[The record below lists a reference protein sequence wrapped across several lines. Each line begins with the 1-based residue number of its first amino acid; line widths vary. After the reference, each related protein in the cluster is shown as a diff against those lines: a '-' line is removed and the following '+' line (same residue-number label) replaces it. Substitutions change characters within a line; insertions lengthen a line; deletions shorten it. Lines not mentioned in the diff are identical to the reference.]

1 MATKNIAGITAKLG
15 LDVTGVTS
23 ALKQIE
29 TKSKAIAKE
38 MAEVDKSLKF
48 NPESVVL
55 AAQKQELLAE
65 AIKNTEDKLKELSSV
80 QKKTDNAFK
89 NQSKWEEQYAPL
101 KEAIDSTKAKLK
113 ELQNQN
119 EKMQADF
126 QSGKIDAQK
135 YEAYQQELEATKA
148 KMKELSQQQKDLE
161 ASFEDGHISAEEY
174 RAYQRE
180 VENTRLQL
188 ANLKSQQ
195 DNAGKSAEDLGK
207 TAKETGEDFKGAKS
221 DIKTYEDA
229 VSGLNSAIDDV
240 NNDLKGI
247 VSAAAG
253 AVAAV
258 GGAAVGAVS
267 AATEVG
273 AGFEQSMSKVKAIS
287 GATGDD
293 LAALEQA
300 AKNMGATTSKTASE
314 SADALSYMAL
324 AGWKTEEMLSGL
336 EPILR
341 ASEAGEMDLATCSDL
356 VTDSMSAMGVS
367 VNDLSHY
374 LDVVAAAQSNS
385 NTSMQQL
392 LEAFVECGGSAHNFG
407 LNVEDLST
415 VLGVMANRGIKGSE
429 AGTALNSIFVNML
442 GSTAK
447 TAAAMD
453 ALGLSLYDQ
462 NGKMKDMTEV
472 LKEMGGA
479 LATAT
484 DEQRNNLEAMLGG
497 KTQITALQAMVNG
510 LNGEYDALSETL
522 YNCDGALL
530 NTAKTMQDNL
540 TGKVTEM
547 QSALEGLGIDFYDYL
562 EEPLKS
568 AVQAAT
574 KEIGNL
580 SESVTNGQLAET
592 IERLA
597 EQFGKLIE
605 KTARFAAD
613 KGIPA
618 LINSLDWISRNGD
631 KIVALIEGM
640 GAAWAAWKIAT
651 MVTHVM
657 SLVKAIKDFKVAQEA
672 ATAAQIAANQ
682 AAMANVYAMVAAAV
696 AGLTIALG
704 KLAAAQIDAA
714 AEALREKNVLD
725 ETTKKLLE
733 NEQAIKNNIEAYS
746 EYNNNADKCAD
757 KQRELWQEIESLVD
771 ASGHA
776 KGSVDEL
783 QSAVNQLNAISDLNI
798 EVIDGQIVGY
808 GNLKNSIDDVIESQR
823 RQAKLSYLQDYYGEA
838 VLKKDDTLK
847 ALNEA
852 QKAYDDLF
860 STEQKYFNEIQKIN
874 NFEATAKGLGYEGGM
889 EELQQKYKE
898 AGLDKADALV
908 RLNALKETYS
918 GYEKVI
924 SDYDAILKEG
934 QTSANNSGEDSGAAF
949 GEGFDDGVQTGSEGM
964 EETLSATVEE
974 SIAAAKNTAEEEG
987 KSVGESAAE
996 ALKAAIEGGM
1006 EEADLKKLVKQYI
1019 SDLKYEQAK
1028 LGKDDSW
1035 LYDEEEK
1042 MLSVFGEGSAI
1053 YKEYMT
1059 TILNGRKKLAEQET
1073 KANTATKSEQK
1084 AAADKEAQAILDA
1097 MDEMYKTSVES
1108 GKEVGEAAAAAISY
1122 GMEKGLD
1129 DGDLKS
1135 AIEKYLQKADIEKA
1149 LNHKDNDS
1157 WYYDQLEKMVN
1168 VLDEG
1173 GELHDDYYLKLIE
1186 GRNKVSENDEK
1197 ANEKEIADAKK
1208 KEEELEK
1215 LEAKYQAS
1223 FGSVFTRNQSNGKN
1237 GSKGSKR
1244 IDTEQM
1250 EKIVA
1255 AKEKLS
1261 GYLSQLAA
1269 KGMPQSV
1276 IDELLAMDPIEAVE
1290 YARILLKVPAKFES
1304 VKNLAERD
1312 RAASKKL
1319 AAVSLG
1325 TSEEFSEAGKT
1336 AGVSFATGLINTVG
1350 AMLQG
1355 ALPDLSGVTAML
1367 VKTETAQDNKVKD
1380 SETASAS
1387 QNTTAVNT
1395 TKTNAL
1401 LESIAILLNGAMGD
1415 GKGITVSFN
1424 PTIES
1429 VVTMDGETVAK
1440 NVTKKQGEY
1449 QVRTST

>member
-65 AIKNTEDKLKELSSV
+65 AIKNTEDKLKELESV

-101 KEAIDSTKAKLK
+101 KTAIDETKAKLK

-126 QSGKIDAQK
+126 NSGKISADQ
-135 YEAYQQELEATKA
+135 YEKYQQELEDTKA
-148 KMKELSQQQKDLE
+148 KMKELSKQKTELE
-161 ASFEDGHISAEEY
+161 ASFEDGHITADEY

-180 VENTRLQL
+180 VENTKRQL
-188 ANLKSQQ
+188 ADLKSQQ
-195 DNAGKSAEDLGK
+195 DNTGKSAEELGK
-207 TAKETGEDFKGAKS
+207 TAQETGNDFKGAKS
-221 DIKTYEDA
+221 DIKSYEDA
-229 VSGLNSAIDDV
+229 VSGLNSAISDV
-240 NNDLKGI
+240 SGDLKGI
-247 VSAAAG
+247 VTAAAG
-253 AVAAV
+253 AVTAV

-267 AATEVG
+267 KATEVG
-273 AGFEQSMSKVKAIS
+273 AGFEKSMSKVQAIS
-287 GATGDD
+287 GATGED

-300 AKNMGATTSKTASE
+300 AKNMGASTSKTASE

-324 AGWKTEEMLSGL
+324 AGWKTEEMLTGL

-415 VLGVMANRGIKGSE
+415 VLGVMANRGIKGTE

-442 GSTAK
+442 GSTK
-447 TAAAMD
+447 RTAEAMD
-453 ALGLSLYDQ
+453 TLGLSLYDQ
-462 NGKMKDMTEV
+462 DGKMKDMTEV
-472 LKEMGGA
+472 LKEMGNA
-479 LATAT
+479 LETAT

-510 LNGEYDALSETL
+510 LNGEYDNLSETL
-522 YNCDGALL
+522 YNCDGALM

-547 QSALEGLGIDFYDYL
+547 QSALEGLGINFYDYL

-574 KEIGNL
+574 KEIGDL
-580 SESVTNGQLAET
+580 SESVTSGQLAEV

-597 EQFGKLIE
+597 EKFGKLIE
-605 KTARFAAD
+605 KTAKFAAD

-618 LINSLDWISRNGD
+618 LINSLDWISKNGD

-640 GAAWAAWKIAT
+640 GAAWAAWKIGT
-651 MVTHVM
+651 MATHVM
-657 SLVKAIKDFKVAQEA
+657 NLVKAIRDFKVAQEA

-682 AAMANVYAMVAAAV
+682 AAMANVYVAVAAAV
-696 AGLTIALG
+696 TALVVALG
-704 KLAAAQIDAA
+704 KLGAAQIDAA
-714 AEALREKNVLD
+714 TEALKEKDALD
-725 ETTKKLLE
+725 DTTQAMLDQQKAIDERISSYITECGEIDKKAAKE
-733 NEQAIKNNIEAYS
+733 
-746 EYNNNADKCAD
+746 
-757 KQRELWQEIESLVD
+757 RELWQEIQTLVD
-771 ASGHA
+771 EEGNQIDQSGRLQDA
-776 KGSVDEL
+776 INEL
-783 QSAVNQLNAISDLNI
+783 NTLAGTNIQLIGGQ
-798 EVIDGQIVGY
+798 IDGYKG
-808 GNLKNSIDDVIESQR
+808 LKTSIDDVIASQQ
-823 RQAKLSYLQDYYGEA
+823 RQAKLSYLQDDYGEA
-838 VLKKDDTLK
+838 LLKKDDTAK
-847 ALNEA
+847 ALQEA
-852 QKAYDDLF
+852 QAAYDDLYNARM
-860 STEQKYFNEIQKIN
+860 KYYDDMQKIN
-874 NFEATAKGLGYEGGM
+874 NYEATAKELGYENM
-889 EELQQKYKE
+889 DELNKKYTDVGNK
-898 AGLDKADALV
+898 LADADV
-908 RLNALKETYS
+908 RVQALKKTLS
-918 GYEKVI
+918 GYESVI
-924 SDYDAILKEG
+924 GTYNTILAEEQSAASDSGK
-934 QTSANNSGEDSGAAF
+934 NSGEAF
-949 GEGFDDGVQTGSEGM
+949 GEGFAEGVSDGADGM
-964 EETLSATVEE
+964 EGAVSATVEE
-974 SIAAAKNTAEEEG
+974 SMATAKNTAEESG
-987 KSVGESAAE
+987 ASVGEAAAE
-996 ALKAAIEGGM
+996 ALKAAIDGGM
-1006 EEADLKKLVKQYI
+1006 KDADLEKLVKQYI

-1042 MLSVFGEGSAI
+1042 MLSVFGEGSEI

-1059 TILNGRKKLAEQET
+1059 TILNGRKKLAEQEAKASTPT
-1073 KANTATKSEQK
+1073 KTEQK
-1084 AAADKEAQAILDA
+1084 EAADKETQAILDA

-1108 GKEVGEAAAAAISY
+1108 GKEVGEAAAAAVSY

-1129 DGDLKS
+1129 DSKLKS
-1135 AIEKYLQKADIEKA
+1135 AVEKYLQKADIEKA
-1149 LNHKDNDS
+1149 LNHNDNDS
-1157 WYYDQLEKMVN
+1157 WYYDQLESIVN
-1168 VLDEG
+1168 VLDKG

-1186 GRNKVSENDEK
+1186 GRNKVSENDGK
-1197 ANEKEIADAKK
+1197 ANEKELADAKK

-1215 LEAKYQAS
+1215 LQAKYQAS
-1223 FGSVFTRNQSNGKN
+1223 FGSVFARNQSNGKN
-1237 GSKGSKR
+1237 GSAGSKR
-1244 IDTEQM
+1244 IDTEKM

-1276 IDELLAMDPIEAVE
+1276 IDELLSMDPLEAVE

-1312 RAASKKL
+1312 QAAAKKL
-1319 AAVSLG
+1319 AAASLG
-1325 TSEEFSEAGKT
+1325 TSEEFENAGKT
-1336 AGVSFATGLINTVG
+1336 AGVSFASGLINTVG
-1350 AMLQG
+1350 TMLQS

-1367 VKTETAQDNKVKD
+1367 VKTETAENNKVKN
-1380 SETASAS
+1380 SEAASVS

-1401 LESIAILLNGAMGD
+1401 LESIAVMLNNAVGG
-1415 GKGITVSFN
+1415 GKGITISFN

-1429 VVTMDGETVAK
+1429 TVTMDGETVAK
-1440 NVTKKQGEY
+1440 NVTKKQEEY
-1449 QVRTST
+1449 TVRTST

>member
-101 KEAIDSTKAKLK
+101 KAAIDDTKAKLK

-161 ASFEDGHISAEEY
+161 ASFEDGHITAEEY

-180 VENTRLQL
+180 VENTRLEL

-195 DNAGKSAEDLGK
+195 DNAGKSAENLGK

-258 GGAAVGAVS
+258 GTAAVGAVS

-442 GSTAK
+442 GSTK
-447 TAAAMD
+447 RTAEAMD
-453 ALGLSLYDQ
+453 TLGLSLYDQ

-547 QSALEGLGIDFYDYL
+547 QSALEGLGIDVYDYL

-580 SESVTNGQLAET
+580 SESVKNGQLAET

-605 KTARFAAD
+605 KTAKFAAD

-618 LINSLDWISRNGD
+618 LINSLDWISQNGD

-704 KLAAAQIDAA
+704 KLAAAHIDAR
-714 AEALREKNVLD
+714 AEALAERNALD
-725 ETTKKLLE
+725 DTTQAMLDQQEAIDNRISSYITECGEIDKKAAKE
-733 NEQAIKNNIEAYS
+733 
-746 EYNNNADKCAD
+746 
-757 KQRELWQEIESLVD
+757 RELWKEIQTLVD
-771 ASGHA
+771 EEGNQIDQSGRLGDA
-776 KGSVDEL
+776 INEL
-783 QSAVNQLNAISDLNI
+783 NTLAGTNI
-798 EVIDGQIVGY
+798 EIIDGQIQGY
-808 GNLKNSIDDVIESQR
+808 QGLKTSIDDVIASQQ
-823 RQAKLSYLQDYYGEA
+823 RQAKLAYLQEDYGEA
-838 VLKKDDTLK
+838 LVKIDEVEKQYDEISRKKQEWYDQIVRLREMTDEMNKTGIVPDSW
-847 ALNEA
+847 AGSA
-852 QKAYDDLF
+852 DDLAAAM
-860 STEQKYFNEIQKIN
+860 ENANEEFTK
-874 NFEATAKGLGYEGGM
+874 ATV
-889 EELQQKYKE
+889 QS
-898 AGLDKADALV
+898 
-908 RLNALKETYS
+908 NALRDTMQEYQGVINTYNTILDE
-918 GYEKVI
+918 EK
-924 SDYDAILKEG
+924 AA
-934 QTSANNSGEDSGAAF
+934 ANNSGKDSGAAF
-949 GEGFDDGVQTGSEGM
+949 GDGFSEGVETGAEGM
-964 EETLSATVEE
+964 EGTLSATVEE
-974 SIAAAKNTAEEEG
+974 SVAAAKNTAEEEG

-1059 TILNGRKKLAEQET
+1059 TILNGRKKLAEQ
-1073 KANTATKSEQK
+1073 KAKESTPTKSEQK
-1084 AAADKEAQAILDA
+1084 EAADKETQAILDA

-1186 GRNKVSENDEK
+1186 GRNKVSENDGK
-1197 ANEKEIADAKK
+1197 ANEKELADAKK

-1237 GSKGSKR
+1237 GSAGSPR

-1276 IDELLAMDPIEAVE
+1276 IDELLSMDPIEAVE
-1290 YARILLKVPAKFES
+1290 YARILLKVPAKFQS

-1319 AAVSLG
+1319 AAASLG

-1350 AMLQG
+1350 TMLQG

-1367 VKTETAQDNKVKD
+1367 VKTETAQNNKVKD
-1380 SETASAS
+1380 SETASAL

-1424 PTIES
+1424 PTIETS
-1429 VVTMDGETVAK
+1429 VNMDGETVAK

>member
-23 ALKQIE
+23 ALNQIE
-29 TKSKAIAKE
+29 KKSKDISRE

-48 NPESVVL
+48 DPTNVVL
-55 AAQKQELLAE
+55 AAQKQDLLAE
-65 AIKNTEDKLKELSSV
+65 AIKNTENKLKELESV
-80 QKKTDNAFK
+80 QQKTNNAFRD
-89 NQSKWEEQYAPL
+89 NRRWEQQFAPIGA
-101 KEAIDSTKAKLK
+101 AIDETNEKLK
-113 ELQNQN
+113 KLQQQN
-119 EKMQADF
+119 EKMNKDFAD
-126 QSGKIDAQK
+126 GKITPEK
-135 YEAYQQELEATKA
+135 YKEYQDELEATKA
-148 KMKELSQQQKDLE
+148 KMKELQKQKAELE
-161 ASFEDGHISAEEY
+161 ATFEDGHISADEY

-180 VENTRLQL
+180 VENTKRQL
-188 ANLKSQQ
+188 ADLRAQQ
-195 DNAGKSAEDLGK
+195 NSTGKSAEELGK
-207 TAKETGEDFKGAKS
+207 SAKGAGEGFKNAKGDVKS
-221 DIKTYEDA
+221 YEDA
-229 VSGLNSAIDDV
+229 VSGLKTAIGDV
-240 NNDLKGI
+240 SNDLKGI
-247 VSAAAG
+247 VTVASG

-258 GGAAVGAVS
+258 GTAAVGAVS
-267 AATEVG
+267 KATEVG
-273 AGFEQSMSKVKAIS
+273 AGFEKSMSKVQAIS
-287 GATGDD
+287 GATGED

-324 AGWKTEEMLSGL
+324 AGWKTEEMLTGL

-392 LEAFVECGGSAHNFG
+392 LEAFVECGGSAKNFG
-407 LNVEDLST
+407 LNVEDVST
-415 VLGVMANRGIKGSE
+415 VLGVMANRGIKGTE

-447 TAAAMD
+447 TAAAME
-453 ALGLSLYDQ
+453 ALNLSLYDDT
-462 NGKMKDMTEV
+462 GAMKDVTEV
-472 LKEMGGA
+472 LKEMGNA
-479 LATAT
+479 LETAT

-522 YNCDGALL
+522 YNCDGALM

-574 KEIGNL
+574 REIGNL
-580 SESVTNGQLAET
+580 SESVKNGQLAET
-592 IERLA
+592 IQRLA

-605 KTARFAAD
+605 KTAKFAAD
-613 KGIPA
+613 KGIPS
-618 LINSLDWISRNGD
+618 LINSLDWISKNGD

-640 GAAWAAWKIAT
+640 GAGWAAWKVGT
-651 MVTHVM
+651 MVSHVM
-657 SLVKAIKDFKVAQEA
+657 NLVKAIKDFKVAQQA

-682 AAMANVYAMVAAAV
+682 AAMANVYVAVAAAV
-696 AGLTIALG
+696 VGLTAAVVSFVKG
-704 KLAAAQIDAA
+704 K
-714 AEALREKNVLD
+714 
-725 ETTKKLLE
+725 
-733 NEQAIKNNIEAYS
+733 Y
-746 EYNNNADKCAD
+746 
-757 KQRELWQEIESLVD
+757 
-771 ASGHA
+771 
-776 KGSVDEL
+776 DEL
-783 QSAVNQLNAISDLNI
+783 QASREAEAAYSKETEALINQADALKESTEEAEKRIKTIDHNADVTQSLWNQIQLLVDEEGNAIGSTEGLESAVSRLNAVSGENI
-798 EVIDGQIVGY
+798 EVVNGQIVGY
-808 GNLKNSIDDVIESQR
+808 QDLKKSMEDVIETQR
-823 RQAKLSYLQDYYGEA
+823 RQAKLDYLQDSYKDAVYNIDAMKEQQNDVIKQRDEFQRKLDEANEKGERA
-838 VLKKDDTLK
+838 V
-847 ALNEA
+847 
-852 QKAYDDLF
+852 KAYQAYLDDNLNF
-860 STEQKYFNEIQKIN
+860 DPKEWGFKDLDEIDAARSFGTLDLELQIKDLNAQEESLEGIIAAYNSTITEYENI
-874 NFEATAKGLGYEGGM
+874 AKGYKEMSQDEAIRYGYEQEAKKLEEINRQSANAVEEAGTNIGTATIEGIEQGIRDGM
-889 EELQQKYKE
+889 E
-898 AGLDKADALV
+898 D
-908 RLNALKETYS
+908 
-918 GYEKVI
+918 
-924 SDYDAILKEG
+924 SDLR
-934 QTSANNSGEDSGAAF
+934 
-949 GEGFDDGVQTGSEGM
+949 
-964 EETLSATVEE
+964 
-974 SIAAAKNTAEEEG
+974 
-987 KSVGESAAE
+987 
-996 ALKAAIEGGM
+996 
-1006 EEADLKKLVKQYI
+1006 KLVKQYI

-1028 LGKDDSW
+1028 LGKDDAW

-1042 MLSVFGEGSAI
+1042 MLSVFGEGSDI
-1053 YKEYMT
+1053 YKEFMT
-1059 TILNGRKKLAEQET
+1059 TVLNGRKKLAESEA
-1073 KANTATKSEQK
+1073 KANKTTKSEQK
-1084 AAADKEAQAILDA
+1084 EAADKETQTILDA

-1129 DGDLKS
+1129 DGKLKS
-1135 AIEKYLQKADIEKA
+1135 AVEKYLQKADIEKA

-1157 WYYDQLEKMVN
+1157 WYYDQLESIVN
-1168 VLDEG
+1168 VLDKG

-1186 GRNKVSENDEK
+1186 GRNKVSENDGK
-1197 ANEKEIADAKK
+1197 ANEKELADAKK

-1215 LEAKYQAS
+1215 LQAKYQAS

-1237 GSKGSKR
+1237 GSAGSKR
-1244 IDTEQM
+1244 IDTEKM

-1276 IDELLAMDPIEAVE
+1276 IDELLAMDPLEAVE

-1312 RAASKKL
+1312 RAAAKKL
-1319 AAVSLG
+1319 AAASLG
-1325 TSEEFSEAGKT
+1325 TSEEFENAGKT
-1336 AGVSFATGLINTVG
+1336 AGISFASGLINTVG
-1350 AMLQG
+1350 TMLQS

-1367 VKTETAQDNKVKD
+1367 VKTETAENNKAKN
-1380 SETASAS
+1380 SEAASVS

-1401 LESIAILLNGAMGD
+1401 LESIAVMLNSAMGN
-1415 GKGITVSFN
+1415 GNGITISFN

-1440 NVTKKQGEY
+1440 NVTKKQEEY
-1449 QVRTST
+1449 TVRTST

>member
-29 TKSKAIAKE
+29 TKSKQIAGELK
-38 MAEVDKSLKF
+38 EVDKSLKF
-48 NPESVVL
+48 NPESAVL

-65 AIKNTEDKLKELSSV
+65 AIKNTEDKLKELESV

-89 NQSKWEEQYAPL
+89 NQSKWEEQYTPL
-101 KEAIDSTKAKLK
+101 KAAIDETKAKLK

-126 QSGKIDAQK
+126 QSGKISAEK

-148 KMKELSQQQKDLE
+148 KMKELQKQKSDLE
-161 ASFEDGHISAEEY
+161 ATFEDGHISAEEY

-188 ANLKSQQ
+188 VSLKSQQ
-195 DNAGKSAEDLGK
+195 DNAGKSAEELGK
-207 TAKETGEDFKGAKS
+207 TAQETGNDFKGAKS
-221 DIKTYEDA
+221 DIKSYEDA
-229 VSGLNSAIDDV
+229 VSGLNSAISDV
-240 NNDLKGI
+240 SGDLKGI
-247 VSAAAG
+247 VTAAAG

-258 GGAAVGAVS
+258 GTAAVGAVS
-267 AATEVG
+267 KATEVG
-273 AGFEQSMSKVKAIS
+273 AGFEKSMSKVQAIS
-287 GATGDD
+287 GAAGED

-300 AKNMGATTSKTASE
+300 AKNMGASTSKTASE

-324 AGWKTEEMLSGL
+324 AGWKTEEMLTGL

-341 ASEAGEMDLATCSDL
+341 AAEAGEMDLATCSDL

-392 LEAFVECGGSAHNFG
+392 LEAFVECGGSAKNFG
-407 LNVEDLST
+407 LNVEDVSA

-442 GSTAK
+442 GSTKK
-447 TAAAMD
+447 TADAMD
-453 ALGLSLYDQ
+453 TLGLSLYDQ

-497 KTQITALQAMVNG
+497 KTQITALQALVNG
-510 LNGEYDALSETL
+510 LNEEYDALSETL
-522 YNCDGALL
+522 YNCGGALM

-568 AVQAAT
+568 AVQSAT
-574 KEIGNL
+574 REIGNL
-580 SESVTNGQLAET
+580 SESVKNGQLAET
-592 IERLA
+592 VERLA

-605 KTARFAAD
+605 KAAKFATD

-618 LINSLDWISRNGD
+618 LIDSLDWISQNGD
-631 KIVALIEGM
+631 KIIALIEGM
-640 GAAWAAWKIAT
+640 GAAWAAWKIGT
-651 MVTHVM
+651 MASHVV
-657 SLVKAIKDFKVAQEA
+657 SLVKALKDFKVAQEA

-682 AAMANVYAMVAAAV
+682 AAMANVYVAVAAAIV
-696 AGLTIALG
+696 GVTAALA
-704 KLAAAQIDAA
+704 KLGAAWID
-714 AEALREKNVLD
+714 EQRENLRAKNQLD
-725 ETTKKLLE
+725 DTTKAMLE
-733 NEQAIKNNIEAYS
+733 QQEAIDNRIASYEKECGEI
-746 EYNNNADKCAD
+746 DKKAA
-757 KQRELWQEIESLVD
+757 KERELWEEIQSLVD
-771 ASGHA
+771 EEGRQIEQSGRLQDA
-776 KGSVDEL
+776 INEL
-783 QSAVNQLNAISDLNI
+783 NTLAGTNI
-798 EVIDGQIVGY
+798 QIIDGQIQGY
-808 GNLKNSIDDVIESQR
+808 QGLKTSIDDVIASMK
-823 RQAKLSYLQDYYGEA
+823 RQAKLKNLQADFDDALINVDEVTAQYEEA
-838 VLKKDDTLK
+838 AAKAEKWGKEFNRLNNNINDIKALGGIVPTRLEDEFKKANDEYAKAYVQASTLK
-847 ALNEA
+847 ATM
-852 QKAYDDLF
+852 DD
-860 STEQKYFNEIQKIN
+860 YNKIIG
-874 NFEATAKGLGYEGGM
+874 E
-889 EELQQKYKE
+889 
-898 AGLDKADALV
+898 
-908 RLNALKETYS
+908 
-918 GYEKVI
+918 
-924 SDYDAILKEG
+924 YDAILREEQTVSEG
-934 QTSANNSGEDSGAAF
+934 SGENAGEAF
-949 GEGFDDGVQTGSEGM
+949 GEGFADGVSEGADGM
-964 EETLSATVEE
+964 EETLTGTVEE
-974 SIAAAKNTAEEEG
+974 SIAAAKNTAEESG
-987 KSVGESAAE
+987 ASVGEAAAE
-996 ALKAAIEGGM
+996 ALKAAIDGGM
-1006 EEADLKKLVKQYI
+1006 KDDDLEKLVKQYI

-1028 LGKDDSW
+1028 LNKDDSW

-1042 MLSVFGEGSAI
+1042 MLSVFGEGTDI
-1053 YKEYMT
+1053 YKKYMT
-1059 TILNGRKKLAEQET
+1059 TILNGRKKLAEQEA
-1073 KANTATKSEQK
+1073 KASTPTKSEQK
-1084 AAADKEAQAILDA
+1084 EAADKETQAILDA
-1097 MDEMYKTSVES
+1097 MDEMYKTSVDS

-1129 DGDLKS
+1129 ESNIKS
-1135 AIEKYLQKADIEKA
+1135 AVEKYLQKADIEKA
-1149 LNHKDNDS
+1149 LNHNDNDS
-1157 WYYDQLEKMVN
+1157 WYYDQLESIVN
-1168 VLDEG
+1168 VLDKG

-1186 GRNKVSENDEK
+1186 GRNKVADNDSKATDKETEN
-1197 ANEKEIADAKK
+1197 AKK

-1215 LEAKYQAS
+1215 LQAKYQAS

-1244 IDTEQM
+1244 IDTEKM

-1261 GYLSQLAA
+1261 GYLDQLAA

-1276 IDELLAMDPIEAVE
+1276 IDELLAMDPLEAVE

-1312 RAASKKL
+1312 SAAAKKL
-1319 AAVSLG
+1319 AAASLG
-1325 TSEEFSEAGKT
+1325 TSEEFENAGKT
-1336 AGVSFATGLINTVG
+1336 AGVNFASGLISTVG
-1350 AMLQG
+1350 TMLQN

-1367 VKTETAQDNKVKD
+1367 VKTETAENNKAKN
-1380 SETASAS
+1380 SEAASVS

-1401 LESIAILLNGAMGD
+1401 LESIAVMLNSAMGN
-1415 GKGITVSFN
+1415 GNGITISFN

-1440 NVTKKQGEY
+1440 NVTKKQEEY
-1449 QVRTST
+1449 TVRTST

>member
-65 AIKNTEDKLKELSSV
+65 AIKNTEDKLKELESV

-101 KEAIDSTKAKLK
+101 KTAIDETKSKLK

-126 QSGKIDAQK
+126 NSGKISADQ
-135 YEAYQQELEATKA
+135 YEKYQQELEDTKA

-161 ASFEDGHISAEEY
+161 ASFEDGHITADEY

-180 VENTRLQL
+180 VENTKRQL
-188 ANLKSQQ
+188 ADLKSQQ
-195 DNAGKSAEDLGK
+195 DNTGKSAEELGK
-207 TAKETGEDFKGAKS
+207 TAQETGNDFKGAKS
-221 DIKTYEDA
+221 DIKSYEDA
-229 VSGLNSAIDDV
+229 VSGLNSAISDV
-240 NNDLKGI
+240 SGDLKGI
-247 VSAAAG
+247 VTAAAG

-258 GGAAVGAVS
+258 GTAAVGAVS
-267 AATEVG
+267 KATEVG
-273 AGFEQSMSKVKAIS
+273 AGFEKSMSKVQAIS
-287 GATGDD
+287 GATGED

-324 AGWKTEEMLSGL
+324 AGWKTEEMLTGL

-367 VNDLSHY
+367 VNDLAHY

-392 LEAFVECGGSAHNFG
+392 LEAFVECGGSAKNFG

-415 VLGVMANRGIKGSE
+415 VLGVMANRGIKGTE

-447 TAAAMD
+447 TAAAME
-453 ALGLSLYDQ
+453 ALNLSLYDDT
-462 NGKMKDMTEV
+462 GAMKDVTEV
-472 LKEMGGA
+472 LKEMGNA
-479 LATAT
+479 LETAT

-522 YNCDGALL
+522 YNCDGALM

-547 QSALEGLGIDFYDYL
+547 QSALEGLGINFYDYL

-574 KEIGNL
+574 KEIGDL
-580 SESVTNGQLAET
+580 SESVTNGQLAEV

-605 KTARFAAD
+605 KTAKFAAD

-618 LINSLDWISRNGD
+618 LINSLDWISKNGD

-640 GAAWAAWKIAT
+640 GAAWAAWKVGT
-651 MVTHVM
+651 MVSHVM
-657 SLVKAIKDFKVAQEA
+657 NLVKAIRDFKVAQEA

-682 AAMANVYAMVAAAV
+682 AAMANVYVAVAAAV
-696 AGLTIALG
+696 IGLTAALA
-704 KLAAAQIDAA
+704 KLGAAWID
-714 AEALREKNVLD
+714 EGRENLRAKNQLD
-725 ETTKKLLE
+725 ETTQAMRDQQAAVDERISSYITECGEIDKKAAKE
-733 NEQAIKNNIEAYS
+733 RA
-746 EYNNNADKCAD
+746 
-757 KQRELWQEIESLVD
+757 LWEEIQSLVD
-771 ASGHA
+771 EEGRQIDQSGRLGDA
-776 KGSVDEL
+776 INEL
-783 QSAVNQLNAISDLNI
+783 NTLAGTNI
-798 EVIDGQIVGY
+798 KLTEGQIEGY
-808 GNLKNSIDDVIESQR
+808 QGLKTSIDDVIASQK
-823 RQAKLSYLQDYYGEA
+823 RQAKLSYLQNDYGEA
-838 VLKKDDTLK
+838 LVKIDEVTKQYEEANVQAKKWSEENERLTQMWNEWAQTGIIPDSWDGSLDDLKN
-847 ALNEA
+847 ALDEA
-852 QKAYDDLF
+852 QDK
-860 STEQKYFNEIQKIN
+860 T
-874 NFEATAKGLGYEGGM
+874 ATFTVQA
-889 EELQQKYKE
+889 
-898 AGLDKADALV
+898 
-908 RLNALKETYS
+908 NALRDTMN
-918 GYEKVI
+918 GYQGVI
-924 SDYDAILKEG
+924 DNYNVILKEEQAAASDSG
-934 QTSANNSGEDSGAAF
+934 KNSGEAF
-949 GEGFDDGVQTGSEGM
+949 GDGFAEGVDTGADGMKGAV
-964 EETLSATVEE
+964 SATVEE

-1028 LGKDDSW
+1028 LNKDDSW

-1042 MLSVFGEGSAI
+1042 MLSVFGEGSDI
-1053 YKEYMT
+1053 YKEFMT
-1059 TILNGRKKLAEQET
+1059 TVLNGRKRLAEQEA
-1073 KANTATKSEQK
+1073 KANKTTKSEQK
-1084 AAADKEAQAILDA
+1084 EAADKETQAILDA

-1129 DGDLKS
+1129 DNKLKS

-1149 LNHKDNDS
+1149 LNHKDDDS
-1157 WYYDQLEKMVN
+1157 WYYNQLESIVN
-1168 VLDEG
+1168 VLEKG
-1173 GELHDDYYLKLIE
+1173 GELHDNYNLKLIE
-1186 GRNKVSENDEK
+1186 GRNKVADNDEK
-1197 ANEKEIADAKK
+1197 ANEKELANAKK
-1208 KEEELEK
+1208 KAEEIEK

-1223 FGSVFTRNQSNGKN
+1223 FGSVFTRNQQNGRN
-1237 GSKGSKR
+1237 GSKGSPR
-1244 IDTEQM
+1244 IDTEKM

-1255 AKEKLS
+1255 AKEKLT
-1261 GYLSQLAA
+1261 GYLEQLAA

-1276 IDELLAMDPIEAVE
+1276 IDELLAMDPLEAVE
-1290 YARILLKVPAKFES
+1290 YARILLKIPSKFES

-1312 RAASKKL
+1312 KAASKKL
-1319 AAVSLG
+1319 AAASLG
-1325 TSEEFSEAGKT
+1325 SSEDFENAGKT
-1336 AGVSFATGLINTVG
+1336 AGVHFATGMINTVG
-1350 AMLQG
+1350 TMLQT

-1367 VKTETAQDNKVKD
+1367 VKTETAENNKAKN
-1380 SETASAS
+1380 SEAASVS

-1401 LESIAILLNGAMGD
+1401 LESIAVMLNSAMGN
-1415 GKGITVSFN
+1415 GKGITISFN

-1440 NVTKKQGEY
+1440 NVTKKQEEY
-1449 QVRTST
+1449 TVRTST

>member
-23 ALKQIE
+23 ALNQIE
-29 TKSKAIAKE
+29 KKSKDISRE

-48 NPESVVL
+48 DPTNVVL
-55 AAQKQELLAE
+55 AAQKQDLLAE
-65 AIKNTEDKLKELSSV
+65 AIKNTENKLKELESV
-80 QKKTDNAFK
+80 QQKTNNAFRD
-89 NQSKWEEQYAPL
+89 NRRWEQQFAPIGA
-101 KEAIDSTKAKLK
+101 AIDETNEKLK
-113 ELQNQN
+113 KLQQQN
-119 EKMQADF
+119 EKMNKDFAD
-126 QSGKIDAQK
+126 GKIKPEK
-135 YEAYQQELEATKA
+135 YKEYQDELEATKA
-148 KMKELSQQQKDLE
+148 KMKELQKQKAELE
-161 ASFEDGHISAEEY
+161 ATFEDGHITAEEY

-180 VENTRLQL
+180 VENTKRQL
-188 ANLKSQQ
+188 ADLKSQQ
-195 DNAGKSAEDLGK
+195 DNTGKSAEGLGK
-207 TAKETGEDFKGAKS
+207 TAQQTGNDFKGAKS
-221 DIKTYEDA
+221 DIKSYEDA
-229 VSGLNSAIDDV
+229 VSGLNSAISDV
-240 NNDLKGI
+240 SGDLKGI

-258 GGAAVGAVS
+258 GTAAVGAVS
-267 AATEVG
+267 KATEVG
-273 AGFEQSMSKVKAIS
+273 AGFEKSMSKVQAIS
-287 GATGDD
+287 GATGED

-324 AGWKTEEMLSGL
+324 AGWKTEEMLTGL

-442 GSTAK
+442 GSTK
-447 TAAAMD
+447 RTAEAMD
-453 ALGLSLYDQ
+453 TLGLSLYDQ
-462 NGKMKDMTEV
+462 DGKMKDMTEV
-472 LKEMGGA
+472 LKEMGNA
-479 LATAT
+479 LETAT

-522 YNCDGALL
+522 YNCDGALM

-574 KEIGNL
+574 REIGNL
-580 SESVTNGQLAET
+580 SESVKNGQLAET
-592 IERLA
+592 IQRLA

-605 KTARFAAD
+605 KTAKFAAD

-618 LINSLDWISRNGD
+618 LINSLDWISKNGD

-640 GAAWAAWKIAT
+640 GAAWAAWKIGT
-651 MVTHVM
+651 MATHVM
-657 SLVKAIKDFKVAQEA
+657 NLVKAIRDFRVAQEA
-672 ATAAQIAANQ
+672 ATAAQIAANE
-682 AAMANVYAMVAAAV
+682 AAMANVYAIVAAAV
-696 AGLTIALG
+696 VGLTAALA
-704 KLAAAQIDAA
+704 KLAAAHIDAA
-714 AEALREKNVLD
+714 AEALSEKNALD
-725 ETTKKLLE
+725 ETTQAMIDQQAAIDERISSYITECGEIDKKAAKE
-733 NEQAIKNNIEAYS
+733 RA
-746 EYNNNADKCAD
+746 
-757 KQRELWQEIESLVD
+757 LWEEIQSLVD
-771 ASGHA
+771 EEGNQIEQSGRLGDA
-776 KGSVDEL
+776 INEL
-783 QSAVNQLNAISDLNI
+783 NTLAGTNI
-798 EVIDGQIVGY
+798 QIIDGQIQGY
-808 GNLKNSIDDVIESQR
+808 QGLKTSIDDVISSQQ
-823 RQAKLSYLQDYYGEA
+823 RQAKLSYLQDDYGEA
-838 VLKKDDTLK
+838 LLKKDDTVK
-847 ALNEA
+847 ALCEA
-852 QKAYDDLF
+852 KNAYNDAYNAR
-860 STEQKYFNEIQKIN
+860 EKYYNDIQKIN
-874 NFEATAKGLGYEGGM
+874 NYEATAKELGYENM
-889 EELQQKYKE
+889 DELQGYYE
-898 AGLDKADALV
+898 NAGNEVAKFQTQVNSLTDT
-908 RLNALKETYS
+908 LN
-918 GYEKVI
+918 GYNDVI
-924 SDYDAILKEG
+924 STYNNILKEE
-934 QTSANNSGEDSGAAF
+934 QTAASESGKNSGGAF
-949 GEGFDDGVQTGSEGM
+949 GEGFDDGVSEGADGM
-964 EETLSATVEE
+964 EGAVSATVEE
-974 SIAAAKNTAEEEG
+974 SMAAAKNTAEESG
-987 KSVGESAAE
+987 ASVGEAAAE

-1028 LGKDDSW
+1028 LNKDDSW

-1042 MLSVFGEGSAI
+1042 MLSVFGEGSNI
-1053 YKEYMT
+1053 YKEFMT
-1059 TILNGRKKLAEQET
+1059 TVLNGRKKLAEQEA
-1073 KANTATKSEQK
+1073 KENTPTKSEQK
-1084 AAADKEAQAILDA
+1084 EAADKETQAILDA

-1129 DGDLKS
+1129 DSKLKS

-1149 LNHKDNDS
+1149 LNHKDDDS
-1157 WYYDQLEKMVN
+1157 WYYDQLEKIVD
-1168 VLDEG
+1168 VLDKG
-1173 GELHDDYYLKLIE
+1173 GELHDNYNLKLIE
-1186 GRNKVSENDEK
+1186 GRNKVADNDEK
-1197 ANEKEIADAKK
+1197 ANEKELADAKK

-1215 LEAKYQAS
+1215 LQAKYQAS
-1223 FGSVFTRNQSNGKN
+1223 FGSVFTRNQSNGRN
-1237 GSKGSKR
+1237 GSKGSPR
-1244 IDTEQM
+1244 IDTEKM

-1255 AKEKLS
+1255 AKEKLT

-1276 IDELLAMDPIEAVE
+1276 IDELLAMDPLEAVE

-1312 RAASKKL
+1312 KAAAKKL
-1319 AAVSLG
+1319 AAASLG
-1325 TSEEFSEAGKT
+1325 TSEEFENAGKA
-1336 AGVSFATGLINTVG
+1336 AGVNFASGLINTVG
-1350 AMLQG
+1350 TMLQN

-1367 VKTETAQDNKVKD
+1367 VKTETAENNKAKN
-1380 SETASAS
+1380 SEAASVS

-1401 LESIAILLNGAMGD
+1401 LESIAVMLNGAMGN
-1415 GKGITVSFN
+1415 GNGITISFN

-1440 NVTKKQGEY
+1440 NVTKKQEEY
-1449 QVRTST
+1449 TVRTST

>member
-101 KEAIDSTKAKLK
+101 KTAIDETKSKLK

-126 QSGKIDAQK
+126 NSGKISADQ
-135 YEAYQQELEATKA
+135 YEKYQQELEDTKA
-148 KMKELSQQQKDLE
+148 KMKELSKQKAELE
-161 ASFEDGHISAEEY
+161 ASFEDGHITAEEY

-180 VENTRLQL
+180 VENTRLEL

-195 DNAGKSAEDLGK
+195 DNAGKSAEELGK
-207 TAKETGEDFKGAKS
+207 TAQETGQDFKGAKS
-221 DIKTYEDA
+221 DIKSYEDA
-229 VSGLNSAIDDV
+229 VSGLNSAISDV
-240 NNDLKGI
+240 SGDLKGI
-247 VSAAAG
+247 VTAAAG
-253 AVAAV
+253 AVTAV

-267 AATEVG
+267 KATEVG
-273 AGFEQSMSKVKAIS
+273 AGFEKSMSKVQAIS
-287 GATGDD
+287 GATGED

-300 AKNMGATTSKTASE
+300 AKNMGASTSKTASE

-324 AGWKTEEMLSGL
+324 AGWKTEEMLTGL

-367 VNDLSHY
+367 VNDLAHY

-392 LEAFVECGGSAHNFG
+392 LEAFVECGGSAKNFW
-407 LNVEDLST
+407 LNVEDVSAI
-415 VLGVMANRGIKGSE
+415 LGVMANRGIKGTE

-442 GSTAK
+442 GSTK
-447 TAAAMD
+447 RTAEAMD
-453 ALGLSLYDQ
+453 TLGLSLYDQ
-462 NGKMKDMTEV
+462 NGKTKDMTEA

-497 KTQITALQAMVNG
+497 KTQITALQALVNG
-510 LNGEYDALSETL
+510 LNDEYDGLSETL
-522 YNCDGALL
+522 YNCDGALM

-568 AVQAAT
+568 AVQSAT
-574 KEIGNL
+574 REIGNL
-580 SESVTNGQLAET
+580 SESVKNGQLAET
-592 IERLA
+592 IQRLA

-605 KTARFAAD
+605 KTAKFAAD

-618 LINSLDWISRNGD
+618 LINSLDWISKNGD

-640 GAAWAAWKIAT
+640 GAAWAAWKIGT
-651 MVTHVM
+651 MATHVM
-657 SLVKAIKDFKVAQEA
+657 NLVKAIKDFKVAQEA
-672 ATAAQIAANQ
+672 ATAAQIAANE
-682 AAMANVYAMVAAAV
+682 AAMANVYVAVAAAV
-696 AGLTIALG
+696 TALVVALG
-704 KLAAAQIDAA
+704 KLGAAWIDSK
-714 AEALREKNVLD
+714 AEALREKNQLD
-725 ETTKKLLE
+725 DTTKAMLE
-733 NEQAIKNNIEAYS
+733 QQEAIDNRIDSYVKECGEI
-746 EYNNNADKCAD
+746 DKKAA
-757 KQRELWQEIESLVD
+757 KERELWQEIQSLVD
-771 ASGHA
+771 EEGRQIEQSDRLYDAIN
-776 KGSVDEL
+776 EL
-783 QSAVNQLNAISDLNI
+783 NTIAGTNI
-798 EVIDGQIVGY
+798 EIIDGQIQGY
-808 GNLKNSIDDVIESQR
+808 QGLKTSIDDVIDSQH
-823 RQAKLSYLQDYYGEA
+823 RQAKLSFLQED
-838 VLKKDDTLK
+838 
-847 ALNEA
+847 
-852 QKAYDDLF
+852 
-860 STEQKYFNEIQKIN
+860 
-874 NFEATAKGLGYEGGM
+874 
-889 EELQQKYKE
+889 YKE
-898 AGLDKADALV
+898 AVYNIDEVTAQYEEAAAKADEWGKKFN
-908 RLNALKETYS
+908 RLNNNINDIKLSGGIVPTRLKEEFDEANDEYTKAVVQAGALKTTMDDYNKIIGE
-918 GYEKVI
+918 
-924 SDYDAILKEG
+924 YDAILREE
-934 QTSANNSGEDSGAAF
+934 QTVSENSGENAGSAF
-949 GEGFDDGVQTGSEGM
+949 GEGFAEGVQTGSEGM

-974 SIAAAKNTAEEEG
+974 SMAAAKNTAEESG
-987 KSVGESAAE
+987 ASVGETAA
-996 ALKAAIEGGM
+996 AAIKAAIDGGM
-1006 EEADLKKLVKQYI
+1006 KEADLEKLVKQYI

-1028 LGKDDSW
+1028 LGKDESW

-1042 MLSVFGEGSAI
+1042 MLSVFGEGSDI
-1053 YKEYMT
+1053 YKKYMT
-1059 TILNGRKKLAEQET
+1059 TILNGRKKLAKQES
-1073 KANTATKSEQK
+1073 KASTPTKSEQK
-1084 AAADKEAQAILDA
+1084 EAADKETQAILDA

-1129 DGDLKS
+1129 DGKLKS

-1157 WYYDQLEKMVN
+1157 WYYNQLESIVN
-1168 VLDEG
+1168 VLDKG
-1173 GELHDDYYLKLIE
+1173 GELYDDYYLKLVE
-1186 GRNKVSENDEK
+1186 GRNKVADNGSKATDKETENT
-1197 ANEKEIADAKK
+1197 KK

-1215 LEAKYQAS
+1215 LQAKYQAS
-1223 FGSVFTRNQSNGKN
+1223 FGSVFTRNQTNGVN
-1237 GSKGSKR
+1237 GSAGSPR
-1244 IDTEQM
+1244 IDTEKI

-1261 GYLSQLAA
+1261 GYLSQLAG

-1276 IDELLAMDPIEAVE
+1276 IDELLGMDPLEAVE
-1290 YARILLKVPAKFES
+1290 YARILLKFPNKFES
-1304 VKNLAERD
+1304 IKSLAERD
-1312 RAASKKL
+1312 QAAAKKL
-1319 AAVSLG
+1319 AAASLG
-1325 TSEEFSEAGKT
+1325 TSEEFKNAGEK
-1336 AGVSFATGLINTVG
+1336 AGVSFASGLINTSCT
-1350 AMLQG
+1350 MLQN

-1367 VKTETAQDNKVKD
+1367 VKTETAQDNKAKN
-1380 SETASAS
+1380 SEAASAS

-1401 LESIAILLNGAMGD
+1401 LESIAVMLNSAMGN
-1415 GKGITVSFN
+1415 GKGITISFN

-1440 NVTKKQGEY
+1440 NVTKKQEEY
-1449 QVRTST
+1449 QIRTST

>member
-38 MAEVDKSLKF
+38 MTAVDKSLEMHPDSIVF
-48 NPESVVL
+48 

-65 AIKNTEDKLKELSSV
+65 AIKNTEDKLKELESV

-89 NQSKWEEQYAPL
+89 NQAKWEEQYAPL
-101 KEAIDSTKAKLK
+101 KTAIDETKAKLK

-126 QSGKIDAQK
+126 NSGKISADQ
-135 YEAYQQELEATKA
+135 YEKYQQELEATKA
-148 KMKELSQQQKDLE
+148 KMKELSKQQKDLE
-161 ASFEDGHISAEEY
+161 ASFEDGHITAEEY

-180 VENTRLQL
+180 VENTRLEL

-195 DNAGKSAEDLGK
+195 DNTGKSAEDLGK
-207 TAKETGEDFKGAKS
+207 TAQETGQDFKGAKS
-221 DIKTYEDA
+221 DIKSYEDA
-229 VSGLNSAIDDV
+229 VSGLNSAISDV
-240 NNDLKGI
+240 SGDLKGI

-258 GGAAVGAVS
+258 GTAAVGAVS
-267 AATEVG
+267 KATEVG
-273 AGFEQSMSKVKAIS
+273 AGFERSMSKVEAIS
-287 GATGDD
+287 GATGED

-324 AGWKTEEMLSGL
+324 AGWKTEEMLTGL

-392 LEAFVECGGSAHNFG
+392 LEAFVECGGSAKNFG
-407 LNVEDLST
+407 LNVEDVSAI
-415 VLGVMANRGIKGSE
+415 LGVMANRGIKGTE

-442 GSTAK
+442 GSTK
-447 TAAAMD
+447 RTAEAMD
-453 ALGLSLYDQ
+453 TLGLSLYDQ

-479 LATAT
+479 LANAT

-522 YNCDGALL
+522 YNCDGALM

-574 KEIGNL
+574 REIGNL
-580 SESVTNGQLAET
+580 SESVKNGQLSET
-592 IERLA
+592 IQRLA

-605 KTARFAAD
+605 KAAKFATD

-631 KIVALIEGM
+631 KIVALLEGM
-640 GAAWAAWKIAT
+640 GAAWAAWKIGT
-651 MVTHVM
+651 MASHVVN
-657 SLVKAIKDFKVAQEA
+657 LVKAIKDFKIAQEA
-672 ATAAQIAANQ
+672 ATAAQIAANE
-682 AAMANVYAMVAAAV
+682 AAMANVYVAVAAAV
-696 AGLTIALG
+696 IGLTAALA
-704 KLAAAQIDAA
+704 KLGAAWIDSK
-714 AEALREKNVLD
+714 AEALREKNQLD
-725 ETTKKLLE
+725 DTTKAMLE
-733 NEQAIKNNIEAYS
+733 QQEAIDNRIDSYITECS
-746 EYNNNADKCAD
+746 EIDKKADKERA
-757 KQRELWQEIESLVD
+757 LWEEIQSLVD
-771 ASGHA
+771 EEGRQIEQSDRLGDAI
-776 KGSVDEL
+776 DEL
-783 QSAVNQLNAISDLNI
+783 NTLAGTNIQLIGGQ
-798 EVIDGQIVGY
+798 IDGYQG
-808 GNLKNSIDDVIESQR
+808 LKKSVDDVIASMK
-823 RQAKLSYLQDYYGEA
+823 RQAKLNALQADFEDALINVDEVTKQYEEAKKLSDYW
-838 VLKKDDTLK
+838 LKKHER
-847 ALNEA
+847 LNSLYKE
-852 QKAYDDLF
+852 Y
-860 STEQKYFNEIQKIN
+860 
-874 NFEATAKGLGYEGGM
+874 EATKIIPEGWHRGIKSL
-889 EELQQKYKE
+889 EKELDRANNNAAEFTVQ
-898 AGLDKADALV
+898 AS
-908 RLNALKETYS
+908 ALKGTMDDYNKIIGTYRT
-918 GYEKVI
+918 
-924 SDYDAILKEG
+924 ILDEE
-934 QTSANNSGEDSGAAF
+934 QASANDSGENAGEAF
-949 GEGFDDGVQTGSEGM
+949 GEGFDNGVQTGSEGM

-974 SIAAAKNTAEEEG
+974 SMEAAKNTAEESG
-987 KSVGESAAE
+987 ASVGETAA
-996 ALKAAIEGGM
+996 AAIKAAIDGGM
-1006 EEADLKKLVKQYI
+1006 KESDLKSLVRSYI

-1028 LGKDDSW
+1028 LNKDDSW

-1042 MLSVFGEGSAI
+1042 MLSVFGEGSSI
-1053 YKEYMT
+1053 YKEFMT
-1059 TILNGRKKLAEQET
+1059 TVLNGRKKLAESEA
-1073 KANTATKSEQK
+1073 KASKTTKSEEK
-1084 AAADKEAQAILDA
+1084 AAADKESEAILEA
-1097 MDEMYKTSVES
+1097 MDSMYSKSVEQ

-1129 DGDLKS
+1129 DNKLKS
-1135 AIEKYLQKADIEKA
+1135 AVEKYLQKADIEKA

-1157 WYYDQLEKMVN
+1157 WYYDQLESIVN
-1168 VLDEG
+1168 VLDKG

-1186 GRNKVSENDEK
+1186 GRNKVSENDQK
-1197 ANEKEIADAKK
+1197 ANEKELSDAKK
-1208 KEEELEK
+1208 KEEELLK
-1215 LEAKYQAS
+1215 LQAKYQAS

-1237 GSKGSKR
+1237 GNAGSPR
-1244 IDTEQM
+1244 IDTEKM
-1250 EKIVA
+1250 EKIVS

-1276 IDELLAMDPIEAVE
+1276 IDELLAMDPLEAVE

-1312 RAASKKL
+1312 QAAAKKL
-1319 AAVSLG
+1319 AAASLG
-1325 TSEEFSEAGKT
+1325 TSEEFENAGKT

-1350 AMLQG
+1350 TMLQN

-1367 VKTETAQDNKVKD
+1367 VKTETAENNKAKN
-1380 SETASAS
+1380 SEAASVS

-1401 LESIAILLNGAMGD
+1401 LESIAVMLNNAVGG
-1415 GKGITVSFN
+1415 GKGITISFN

-1429 VVTMDGETVAK
+1429 TVTMDGETVAK
-1440 NVTKKQGEY
+1440 NVTKKQEEY
-1449 QVRTST
+1449 TVRTST

>member
-1 MATKNIAGITAKLG
+1 MATKKIAGITAKLG

-65 AIKNTEDKLKELSSV
+65 AIKNTEDKLKELESV

-101 KEAIDSTKAKLK
+101 KTAIDETKAKLK

-126 QSGKIDAQK
+126 NSGKISADQ

-161 ASFEDGHISAEEY
+161 ASFEDGHITAEEY

-180 VENTRLQL
+180 VENTKRQL
-188 ANLKSQQ
+188 ADLKSQQ
-195 DNAGKSAEDLGK
+195 DNTGKSAEELGK
-207 TAKETGEDFKGAKS
+207 TAQETGNDFKGAKG
-221 DIKTYEDA
+221 DIKSYEDA
-229 VSGLNSAIDDV
+229 VSGLNSAISDV
-240 NNDLKGI
+240 SGDLKGI
-247 VSAAAG
+247 VTAAAG
-253 AVAAV
+253 AVTAV
-258 GGAAVGAVS
+258 GGAAAGAVS
-267 AATEVG
+267 KATEVG
-273 AGFEQSMSKVKAIS
+273 AGFEKSMSKVQAIS
-287 GATGDD
+287 GATGED

-300 AKNMGATTSKTASE
+300 AKNMGASTSKTASE

-324 AGWKTEEMLSGL
+324 AGWKTEEMLTGL

-392 LEAFVECGGSAHNFG
+392 LEAFVECGGSAKNFG
-407 LNVEDLST
+407 LNVEDVSAI
-415 VLGVMANRGIKGSE
+415 LGVMANRGIKGTE

-442 GSTAK
+442 GSTK
-447 TAAAMD
+447 RTAEAMD
-453 ALGLSLYDQ
+453 TLGLSLYDQ
-462 NGKMKDMTEV
+462 NGKMKDATKA

-497 KTQITALQAMVNG
+497 KTQITALQALVNG
-510 LNGEYDALSETL
+510 LNDEYDGLSETL
-522 YNCDGALL
+522 YNCDGALM

-568 AVQAAT
+568 AVQSAT
-574 KEIGNL
+574 REIGNL
-580 SESVTNGQLAET
+580 SESVKSGQLAE
-592 IERLA
+592 IIQRLA

-605 KTARFAAD
+605 KTAKFAAD
-613 KGIPA
+613 KGIPS
-618 LINSLDWISRNGD
+618 LINSLDWISQNGD

-640 GAAWAAWKIAT
+640 GAAWAAWKIGT
-651 MVTHVM
+651 MVSHVM
-657 SLVKAIKDFKVAQEA
+657 NLVKAIKDFKVAQEA

-682 AAMANVYAMVAAAV
+682 AAMANVYVAVAAAITALV
-696 AGLTIALG
+696 VALG
-704 KLAAAQIDAA
+704 KLGAAWIDSK
-714 AEALREKNVLD
+714 AEALREKNQLD
-725 ETTKKLLE
+725 ETTKAMLE
-733 NEQAIKNNIEAYS
+733 QQEAIDNRIDSYVKECGEIDKK
-746 EYNNNADKCAD
+746 ADKERA
-757 KQRELWQEIESLVD
+757 LWEEIQSLVD
-771 ASGHA
+771 EEGRQIDQSDRLGDAI
-776 KGSVDEL
+776 DEL
-783 QSAVNQLNAISDLNI
+783 NTLAGTNIQLIGGQ
-798 EVIDGQIVGY
+798 IDGYQG
-808 GNLKNSIDDVIESQR
+808 LKKSVDDVIASMK
-823 RQAKLSYLQDYYGEA
+823 RQAKLNALQADFEDALINVDEVTKQYEEAKKLSDYW
-838 VLKKDDTLK
+838 LKKHER
-847 ALNEA
+847 LNSLYKE
-852 QKAYDDLF
+852 Y
-860 STEQKYFNEIQKIN
+860 
-874 NFEATAKGLGYEGGM
+874 EATKIIPEGWHRGIKSL
-889 EELQQKYKE
+889 EKELDRANNNAAEFTVQ
-898 AGLDKADALV
+898 A
-908 RLNALKETYS
+908 NALRDTMDDYNKIIGTYRT
-918 GYEKVI
+918 
-924 SDYDAILKEG
+924 ILDEE
-934 QTSANNSGEDSGAAF
+934 QASANNSGENAGSAF
-949 GEGFDDGVQTGSEGM
+949 GEGFAEGVQTGSEGM

-974 SIAAAKNTAEEEG
+974 SMEAAKNTAEESG
-987 KSVGESAAE
+987 ASVGEAAAE
-996 ALKAAIEGGM
+996 ALKAAIDGGM
-1006 EEADLKKLVKQYI
+1006 KEADLKKLVKQYI

-1042 MLSVFGEGSAI
+1042 MLSVFGEGSSI
-1053 YKEYMT
+1053 YKEFMT
-1059 TILNGRKKLAEQET
+1059 TVLNGRKKLAESEA
-1073 KANTATKSEQK
+1073 KASKTTKSEEK
-1084 AAADKEAQAILDA
+1084 AAADKESEAILEA
-1097 MDEMYKTSVES
+1097 MDSMYSKSVEQ

-1129 DGDLKS
+1129 DNKLKS
-1135 AIEKYLQKADIEKA
+1135 AVEKYLQKADIEKA
-1149 LNHKDNDS
+1149 LNHKGNDS
-1157 WYYDQLEKMVN
+1157 WYYDQLESIVN
-1168 VLDEG
+1168 VLDKG

-1186 GRNKVSENDEK
+1186 GRNKVADNDTKATDKETEN
-1197 ANEKEIADAKK
+1197 AKK

-1215 LEAKYQAS
+1215 LQAKYQAS

-1237 GSKGSKR
+1237 GSAGSKR
-1244 IDTEQM
+1244 IDTEKM

-1276 IDELLAMDPIEAVE
+1276 IDELLAMDPLEAVE

-1312 RAASKKL
+1312 QAAAKKL
-1319 AAVSLG
+1319 AAASLG
-1325 TSEEFSEAGKT
+1325 TSEEFENAGKT
-1336 AGVSFATGLINTVG
+1336 AGVSFVSGLINTVG
-1350 AMLQG
+1350 TMLQN

-1367 VKTETAQDNKVKD
+1367 VKTETAQDNKAKN
-1380 SETASAS
+1380 SEAASVS

-1401 LESIAILLNGAMGD
+1401 LESIAILLNGAMGN

-1440 NVTKKQGEY
+1440 NVTKKQEEY
-1449 QVRTST
+1449 QIRTST

>member
-89 NQSKWEEQYAPL
+89 NQSKWEEQFAPL
-101 KEAIDSTKAKLK
+101 GAAIDETNEKLK
-113 ELQNQN
+113 KLQQQN
-119 EKMQADF
+119 EKMNKDFAD
-126 QSGKIDAQK
+126 GKIKPEK
-135 YEAYQQELEATKA
+135 YKEYQDELEATKA
-148 KMKELSQQQKDLE
+148 KMKELQKQKAELE
-161 ASFEDGHISAEEY
+161 ATFEDGHITAEEY

-180 VENTRLQL
+180 VENTRQQL

-195 DNAGKSAEDLGK
+195 DNTGKSAEELGK
-207 TAKETGEDFKGAKS
+207 TAQQTGQDFKGAKS
-221 DIKTYEDA
+221 DIKSYEDA
-229 VSGLNSAIDDV
+229 VSGLNSAISDV
-240 NNDLKGI
+240 SGDLKGI
-247 VSAAAG
+247 VTAAAG
-253 AVAAV
+253 AVTAV

-267 AATEVG
+267 KATEVG
-273 AGFEQSMSKVKAIS
+273 AGFEKSMSKVQAIS
-287 GATGDD
+287 GATGED

-300 AKNMGATTSKTASE
+300 AKNMGASTSKTASE

-324 AGWKTEEMLSGL
+324 AGWKTEEMLTGL

-367 VNDLSHY
+367 VNDLAHY

-415 VLGVMANRGIKGSE
+415 VLGVMANRGIKGTE

-447 TAAAMD
+447 TAAAME
-453 ALGLSLYDQ
+453 ALNLSLYDDT
-462 NGKMKDMTEV
+462 GAMKDVTEV
-472 LKEMGGA
+472 LKEMGNA
-479 LATAT
+479 LETAT

-522 YNCDGALL
+522 YNCDGALM

-574 KEIGNL
+574 KEIGDL
-580 SESVTNGQLAET
+580 SESVTNGQLAEV

-597 EQFGKLIE
+597 EKFGKLIE
-605 KTARFAAD
+605 KTAKFAAD

-618 LINSLDWISRNGD
+618 LINSLDWISKNGD

-640 GAAWAAWKIAT
+640 GAAWAAWKIGT
-651 MVTHVM
+651 MVSHVM
-657 SLVKAIKDFKVAQEA
+657 NLVKAIRDFKVAQQA

-682 AAMANVYAMVAAAV
+682 AAMANVYVAVAAAV
-696 AGLTIALG
+696 VGLTAALA
-704 KLAAAQIDAA
+704 KLGAAWIDSK
-714 AEALREKNVLD
+714 AEALREKNQLD
-725 ETTKKLLE
+725 DTTKAMLE
-733 NEQAIKNNIEAYS
+733 QQEAIDNRIASYEKECGEI
-746 EYNNNADKCAD
+746 DKKAN
-757 KQRELWQEIESLVD
+757 KERELWQEIQSLVD
-771 ASGHA
+771 EEGRQIEQSDRLQDAIN
-776 KGSVDEL
+776 EL
-783 QSAVNQLNAISDLNI
+783 NTLAGTNI
-798 EVIDGQIVGY
+798 QIIDGQIQGY
-808 GNLKNSIDDVIESQR
+808 QGLKTSIDDVIASQQ
-823 RQAKLSYLQDYYGEA
+823 RQAKLAYLQEDYGEA
-838 VLKKDDTLK
+838 LVKIDEVKKQYEEANKLYDYWLKKYNR
-847 ALNEA
+847 LNSLYKE
-852 QKAYDDLF
+852 Y
-860 STEQKYFNEIQKIN
+860 
-874 NFEATAKGLGYEGGM
+874 EATKIIPEGWHRGIKSL
-889 EELQQKYKE
+889 EKELDRANNNVAEFRVQ
-898 AGLDKADALV
+898 A
-908 RLNALKETYS
+908 NALRDTMTGYQGVIDNYNTILTEEQSAASDS
-918 GYEKVI
+918 GE
-924 SDYDAILKEG
+924 
-934 QTSANNSGEDSGAAF
+934 NSGEAF
-949 GEGFDDGVQTGSEGM
+949 GEGFDNGVQTGSEGM

-974 SIAAAKNTAEEEG
+974 SMEAAKNTAEESG
-987 KSVGESAAE
+987 ASVGEAAAE
-996 ALKAAIEGGM
+996 ALKAAIDGGM
-1006 EEADLKKLVKQYI
+1006 KEADLKKLVKQYI

-1042 MLSVFGEGSAI
+1042 MLSVFGEGSSI
-1053 YKEYMT
+1053 YKEFMT
-1059 TILNGRKKLAEQET
+1059 TVLNGRKKLAAQEA
-1073 KANTATKSEQK
+1073 KASTPTKSEQK
-1084 AAADKEAQAILDA
+1084 EAADKETQAILDA

-1129 DGDLKS
+1129 DGKLKS

-1157 WYYDQLEKMVN
+1157 WYYDQLESIVN
-1168 VLDEG
+1168 VLDKG
-1173 GELHDDYYLKLIE
+1173 GELHDDYNLKLIE
-1186 GRNKVSENDEK
+1186 GRNKVADNDAK
-1197 ANEKEIADAKK
+1197 ANEKELADAKK

-1215 LEAKYQAS
+1215 LQAKYQAS

-1237 GSKGSKR
+1237 GSAGSPR
-1244 IDTEQM
+1244 IDTKKM

-1255 AKEKLS
+1255 AKEKLT
-1261 GYLSQLAA
+1261 GYLEQLAA

-1276 IDELLAMDPIEAVE
+1276 IDELLAMDPLEAVE

-1312 RAASKKL
+1312 QAAAKKL
-1319 AAVSLG
+1319 AAASLG
-1325 TSEEFSEAGKT
+1325 TSEEFESAGKT
-1336 AGVSFATGLINTVG
+1336 AGVNFASGLINTVG
-1350 AMLQG
+1350 TMLQN

-1367 VKTETAQDNKVKD
+1367 VKTETAENNKVKN
-1380 SETASAS
+1380 SEAASVS

-1401 LESIAILLNGAMGD
+1401 LESIAILLNGAMGN

-1440 NVTKKQGEY
+1440 NVTKKQEEY
-1449 QVRTST
+1449 TVRTST